1 MVGTSTKSAYVKTV
15 STITDTSS
23 VVYTILTFSDYDDN
37 TLTVTDNDVYHEISS
52 ITFNESNTNVGDYI
66 NNTYAIYE
74 VNTNDLVIFNSGSLS
89 ALTTDVEY
97 VNITATLRNIAD
109 SVEAMEYTVSGGISN
124 TIKHLLMLKTHLLH
138 LHYLM
143 VLL

>member
-1 MVGTSTKSAYVKTV
+1 M
-15 STITDTSS
+15 
-23 VVYTILTFSDYDDN
+23 
-37 TLTVTDNDVYHEISS
+37 
-52 ITFNESNTNVGDYI
+52 NVYI
-66 NNTYAIYE
+66 NNAYSIYE

-124 TIKHLLMLKTHLLH
+124 TIQAFAHVENTSTTFTLPNGTAVNYTIGDLITF
-138 LHYLM
+138 
-143 VLL
+143 VQVANDTDASWSSANTISINNI